1 MPPEPVDLLIEARW
15 VLPMAPVNTVLA
27 NHAVAVTGGKIVAL
41 GPIAE
46 MSERF
51 GARDRVVRREH
62 ALMPGF
68 VNAHTRAAATLLRGL
83 PVRGPRARWLR
94 ETVRPVE
101 QRCMSADFVREGTQ
115 LAVAEMLRAGITAF
129 ADMNLFPEEA
139 ARVASAA
146 RMRAS
151 IGLPVADAPNVWAD
165 SATAHFERAEQLW
178 DEYRSDPWVCLYFAP
193 QDAAEVSDDTLI
205 RLRRV
210 ADELDARISIEAPP
224 LQRLHSLGLLRPG
237 FAAIVHLERAHP
249 EWARAAPVHGASAHA
264 ASGSD
269 EVELVGAT
277 GIAVIRCLQGD
288 LRLGAGVLSG
298 AGILGGTD
306 ARELRSLYA
315 GGFGGPGAGAMGGV
329 SADVLAADA
338 LAADEGGLAVADSA
352 GRRAAGA
359 PAWPVGTDV
368 GGAGSGAGGIGG
380 EAPDGPLPLV
390 STVVGLGSGHPV
402 AVGALD
408 MLAEARIAALLSG
421 GAVSAADALRLAT
434 LGGATALGFAT
445 DTGSIEPG
453 KYADLI
459 CVDLK
464 RLASQPTLSVPDS
477 ILFGATREQVSDVWT
492 SGRLAVSE
500 GHLLG
505 FDEDELL
512 ASARKWQKLRGGT

>member
-15 VLPMAPVNTVLA
+15 VLPMAPVNTVLTD
-27 NHAVAVTGGKIVAL
+27 HAVAVAGGKIVGL
-41 GPIAE
+41 GPVAE
-46 MSERF
+46 MRRRLE
-51 GARDRVVRREH
+51 ARDHVVRRSH

-68 VNAHTRAAATLLRGL
+68 VNAHTRAATTLLRGL
-83 PVRGPRARWLR
+83 PVRGPRSRWLR
-94 ETVRPVE
+94 DTVHPAE

-115 LAVAEMLRAGITAF
+115 LAVAEMLRAGITSF

-146 RMRAS
+146 RMRAA

-165 SATAHFERAEQLW
+165 TATAHFERAEQLW

-193 QDAAEVSDDTLI
+193 HDAAEVSDDTLV

-210 ADELDARISIEAPP
+210 ADELDARVTMEAPP
-224 LQRLHSLGLLRPG
+224 LQRLHALGLLRPG
-237 FAAIVHLERAHP
+237 FAAIAHSA
-249 EWARAAPVHGASAHA
+249 WGA
-264 ASGSD
+264 D
-269 EVELVGAT
+269 EADLIVTT

-288 LRLGAGVLSG
+288 LRLGAWVATGDVP
-298 AGILGGTD
+298 
-306 ARELRSLYA
+306 SLE
-315 GGFGGPGAGAMGGV
+315 
-329 SADVLAADA
+329 SA
-338 LAADEGGLAVADSA
+338 
-352 GRRAAGA
+352 
-359 PAWPVGTDV
+359 
-368 GGAGSGAGGIGG
+368 
-380 EAPDGPLPLV
+380 
-390 STVVGLGSGHPV
+390 TVVGLGSGDPV
-402 AVGALD
+402 SAGAID

-434 LGGATALGFAT
+434 LGGATALGFAS

-459 CVDLK
+459 CVDLN
-464 RLASQPTLSVPDS
+464 RLASQPTASVPDS

-505 FDEDELL
+505 FDEDELM
-512 ASARKWQKLRGGT
+512 ASAVKWEKLRGGT